1 MSTMKIKSITAALL
15 ALFLAAGSS
24 FAASAAETSAAGSS
38 QAPAAAQKTE
48 QSTTRVYY
56 FHGNMRCKTCKKIE
70 ALTKKT
76 VEESFAGQLKD
87 GSMEVQVVNVD
98 LSENEH
104 FVEDYQLATRSV
116 VVSQMK
122 QGKETKW
129 RRLDKVWQLVHD
141 EAAFAQYLRDE
152 ISLLLNG
159 KG

>member
-1 MSTMKIKSITAALL
+1 MSTIKSKSIAAVLL
-15 ALFLAAGSS
+15 ALFIAAGGS
-24 FAASAAETSAAGSS
+24 FAESAAETSAAGSS
-38 QAPAAAQKTE
+38 QPPAAAQKTE

-56 FHGNMRCKTCKKIE
+56 FHGNQRCTTCKKIE

-98 LSENEH
+98 KSENEH
-104 FVEDYQLATRSV
+104 FVEEYQLATRSV
-116 VVSQMK
+116 VVSQIK
-122 QGKETKW
+122 QGKEAKW

-152 ISLLLNG
+152 INLLLNG

>member
-1 MSTMKIKSITAALL
+1 MSTIKSKSIAAVLL
-15 ALFLAAGSS
+15 ALFI
-24 FAASAAETSAAGSS
+24 AASGGSAVSATETSAAVSS

-48 QSTTRVYY
+48 QSATRVYY
-56 FHGNMRCKTCKKIE
+56 FHGNLRCTTCKKIE

-76 VEESFAGQLKD
+76 LEEGFAAQLKD

-98 LSENEH
+98 KSENEH
-104 FVEDYQLATRSV
+104 FVEEYQLATRSV
-116 VVSQMK
+116 VVSQMT

-141 EAAFAQYLRDE
+141 ETAFAQYLRDE
-152 ISLLLNG
+152 INLLING